1 MVEALK
7 GRLGESDKDVALL
20 GGKDSESKKKVDELY
35 EILKAETAKKEEN
48 GRAVECL
55 EVRTSLFF
63 ISIFFL
69 KQFSFCLFPPFTS
82 TFFLRFLDFISFFHN
97 LQNLLSSSHEETK
110 ALHAT
115 VAELNIKVTRLD
127 SMNNATNQLKLHDK
141 TNENSSIKSQNSY
154 DSELLLK
161 VSVLESF
168 KSELQL
174 ENDRL
179 NTNCNNKAQ
188 KVSELSKEIVSL
200 RSELDGRLN
209 DLDVLRNKS
218 EKSLSSEEMVR
229 KRRHFLFF
237 YLFLYLLFYHYD
249 DYYYLIIILL

>member
-1 MVEALK
+1 MFR
-7 GRLGESDKDVALL
+7 GTYILL
-20 GGKDSESKKKVDELY
+20 FL
-35 EILKAETAKKEEN
+35 
-48 GRAVECL
+48 
-55 EVRTSLFF
+55 
-63 ISIFFL
+63 SIFLL
-69 KQFSFCLFPPFTS
+69 KQFSFCPFHPFTS